1 MEGEL
6 TQNDQA
12 ALAGVFEDSYGQ
24 VVSYFARR
32 LDNDTA
38 QDAAA
43 LVFAKLASAVEQG
56 NTDPARLLPLIV
68 NEVAWKGARDAAR
81 RREEPAG
88 LAADIAELL
97 ELGIA
102 RPLTYAEHRFT
113 ADFDTAIRALEDE
126 TRDAFI
132 LTELRGLTTREA
144 GDVLDTSHTTV
155 RRRAEAARLTV
166 RREIA

>member
-1 MEGEL
+1 LEGEL
-6 TQNDQA
+6 TQNVQA
-12 ALAGVFEDSYGQ
+12 ALAGVFKDSYDQ
-24 VVSYFARR
+24 VVSHFARR

-56 NTDPARLLPLIV
+56 NTDPVRLLPLIV